1 MSKRFSAFSWSRDV
15 FFCALFCLLLPLGLS
30 SNTGG
35 QDALSPPLHPEA
47 NPSAPAKFSK
57 QTIEGWT
64 VQLDQQL
71 LEGKGKAIGDKAQ
84 RLLANKLFEIQLRL
98 PADRLKKLQQ
108 VVIFLELKNPKL
120 KPMQYHPS
128 AAWLKQNGQDPQ
140 MAKAVHIPDA
150 GQFIS
155 PSFCHTQ
162 PWAVLHE
169 LAHAYHHQVLS
180 FENAEIKTA
189 YARYLELAPKGDVLH
204 ISGKL
209 RPHYARTNE
218 KEFFAEFTE
227 SYFGTN
233 DFYPFVAG
241 ELKKE
246 FPHVYELMQ
255 EIWGPL
261 P

>member
-1 MSKRFSAFSWSRDV
+1 MSKCFPDFSWSGGVFLCLSVCLWPGSDTAGRDPL
-15 FFCALFCLLLPLGLS
+15 APLF
-30 SNTGG
+30 
-35 QDALSPPLHPEA
+35 QPED
-47 NPSAPAKFSK
+47 NGSTPAKFSK
-57 QTIEGWT
+57 QVVEGWA
-64 VQLDQQL
+64 VQVDQQL
-71 LEGKGKAIGDKAQ
+71 LEGKGKTIGDKAL
-84 RLLANKLFEIQLRL
+84 RLLGNKLFEIQLRM
-98 PADRLKKLQQ
+98 PAGQLKKLQQ
-108 VVIFLELKNPKL
+108 VVIFLELENTKL

-128 AAWLKQNGQDPQ
+128 VAWLKQNGHDPH

-150 GQFIS
+150 GHFIS
-155 PSFCHTQ
+155 PSFSHTQ

-169 LAHAYHHQVLS
+169 LAHAYHHQVLG
-180 FENAEIKTA
+180 FDNAQIKKA

-209 RPHYARTNE
+209 RPQYARTNE

-255 EIWGPL
+255 ETWGPL
-261 P
+261 N